1 MAVDVHGSGSATGI
15 AGTAVG
21 AAVDTI
27 RAALTDVVE
36 APSWQLTDD
45 QLADLIGAVTGTQ
58 GGLSELVA
66 RLVGEA
72 ERRELARRAGAA
84 STKAWLMGRTRL
96 GYCEA
101 GTLVRHAAALTP
113 GADGSVRW
121 EATRRAWA
129 AGAIT
134 AEQAVVITAALDR
147 LGVDIAPT
155 EKVAAEEH
163 LVAQAQRLSL
173 SATKYLANHLIE
185 VVDPDGVDVHLGKL
199 LGDEE
204 ARARRNTSL
213 SMGRVGDGTTKGAFR
228 LPDAQADQLRIV
240 LDSIAAPRRAK
251 RTGTDLRT
259 DDPNGD
265 GTAATPYPNRM
276 GIAFCELI
284 EHLPT
289 DGLPKAGAT
298 DATLII
304 TIEHQQ
310 LMSGLGAAM
319 LTTGTEMSAG
329 QARRLACNAHLIPA
343 VLDGQSQILDYG
355 TTRRLFTRTQRTAL
369 AVRDQGCIFPGCDR
383 PAHWTEAHHITYAAN
398 GGPTDLDNGCL
409 LCSWHHHLIHQGHWS
424 IVMAHDGVP
433 EAIPP
438 PAIDPHQ
445 TPRRHERL
453 RKRIHRRE

>member
-1 MAVDVHGSGSATGI
+1 M
-15 AGTAVG
+15 VG
-21 AAVDTI
+21 AAVGTI
-27 RAALTDVVE
+27 RAALRGAVD
-36 APSWQLTDD
+36 APTWQLSDED
-45 QLADLIGAVTGTQ
+45 VSDLVRALGGVRAGLDELTGRV
-58 GGLSELVA
+58 VA
-66 RLVGEA
+66 E
-72 ERRELARRAGAA
+72 ARRRDLPTRAGVA
-84 STKAWLMGRTRL
+84 SLSQWVQNRTKATPA
-96 GYCEA
+96 E
-101 GTLVRHAAALTP
+101 AAAAIRYATATAP
-113 GADGSVRW
+113 EADGDRPRW
-121 EATRRAWA
+121 GCTRTAWA
-129 AGAIT
+129 GGMLT

-185 VVDPDGVDVHLGKL
+185 VVDPDGVDAHLGKL

>member
-1 MAVDVHGSGSATGI
+1 MVD
-15 AGTAVG
+15 
-21 AAVDTI
+21 
-27 RAALTDVVE
+27 
-36 APSWQLTDD
+36 APTWQLSDED
-45 QLADLIGAVTGTQ
+45 VSDLVRAL
-58 GGLSELVA
+58 GGV
-66 RLVGEA
+66 
-72 ERRELARRAGAA
+72 RAGLDELTGRVVAEVRRRDLPTHEGVA
-84 STKAWLMGRTRL
+84 SLSQWLQVRTKATPA
-96 GYCEA
+96 E
-101 GTLVRHAAALTP
+101 AAAAIRYATATAP
-113 GADGSVRW
+113 EADGDRPRW
-121 EATRRAWA
+121 GCTRTAWA

-134 AEQAVVITAALDR
+134 AEQAVVITTALDR
-147 LGVDIAPT
+147 LGDHIAWT
-155 EKVAAEEH
+155 EKRAAEQH
-163 LVAQAQRLSL
+163 LVAQTQRLGL
-173 SATKYLANHLIE
+173 SQTKYLANHLVE
-185 VVDPDGVDVHLGKL
+185 VVDPDGADAHLERL
-199 LGDEE
+199 LEDEE

-240 LDSIAAPRRAK
+240 LDSIAAPWRAK
-251 RTGTDLRT
+251 RSGTDLRT

-265 GTAATPYPNRM
+265 STPAVPYPNRM

-298 DATLII
+298 DATLVI

-319 LTTGTEMSAG
+319 LTTGTEISAG

-343 VLDGQSQILDYG
+343 VLDGDSQILDFG

-369 AVRDQGCIFPGCDR
+369 AVRDQGCVFPSCDR
-383 PAHWTEAHHITYAAN
+383 PTHWTEAHHITYASN

-409 LCSWHHHLIHQGHWS
+409 LCSWHHHLIHQGAWS

-438 PAIDPHQ
+438 PHIDPHQ
-445 TPRRHERL
+445 T
-453 RKRIHRRE
+453 